1 MSVNEIVLSSAESIP
16 HAGEI
21 ENTAVKFKHVPALD
35 GLRGI
40 AVLTVMLYHLTYLVP
55 SLSSVVKGGFLGVDI
70 FFVLSGFLI
79 TSILIREYERDGQI
93 SLRNFYL
100 RRFFRL
106 VPAFWT
112 FLIFIYFFA
121 ELLLPPAQAE
131 LIYSHHNLFFA
142 FSYLMNWH
150 SAFGTE
156 MTGNL
161 NHSWSLAI
169 EEQFYIIWS
178 LALFAA
184 FARKFERKQIFLLT
198 SISILALIGWRLFRA
213 MDGTSPRVLYYSTDT
228 RIDALLIGCVAAMI
242 YSWRL
247 LPKRFYAGWQFS
259 LLALSSLATTLVMIA
274 SFKHTDSLLYYGPI
288 SIFAIAAAVLILWLM
303 TREKS
308 FPKTL
313 LELSP
318 LRWVGKISYGLY
330 LWHYAFYE
338 FGKQLFESVELQ
350 IAVGVGLAFF
360 VSCAS
365 FYLIEEPFLR
375 LKDKFSS

>member
-1 MSVNEIVLSSAESIP
+1 MNFNETCLPAAESV
-16 HAGEI
+16 ALADET
-21 ENTAVKFKHVPALD
+21 EKTAVKFKHIPALD

-40 AVLTVMLYHLTYLVP
+40 AVLTVMIYHLTYLLP
-55 SLSSVVKGGFLGVDI
+55 SLSAFVKGGFLGVDI

-79 TSILIREYERDGQI
+79 TSILIKEYEKDGQI
-93 SLRNFYL
+93 SLKKFYL
-100 RRFFRL
+100 RRAFRL

-121 ELLLPPAQAE
+121 GQILPAEQAK
-131 LIYSHHNLFFA
+131 LIYSHDNLFYA
-142 FSYLMNWH
+142 FTYLMNWH

-156 MTGNL
+156 LTGNL

-184 FARKFERKQIFLLT
+184 FAKKITRRQIFLLT
-198 SISILALIGWRLFRA
+198 SITILALIGWRFFRA
-213 MDGTSPRVLYYSTDT
+213 ADGVSPRVLYYSTET
-228 RIDALLIGCVAAMI
+228 RIDALLIGCVGAMI

-247 LPKRFYAGWQFS
+247 LPKKFYAGWQFS
-259 LLALSSLATTLVMIA
+259 LLALISLAATLWMI
-274 SFKHTDSLLYYGPI
+274 SHFSHTDSVLYYAPL
-288 SIFAIAAAVLILWLM
+288 SIFALATAIIILWLM

-318 LRWVGKISYGLY
+318 LRWIGKISYGLY
-330 LWHYAFYE
+330 LWHYVFYE
-338 FGKQLFESVELQ
+338 FGKELFQSAALQ
-350 IAVGVGLAFF
+350 VMIGVGLAFF
-360 VSCAS
+360 VSTAS
-365 FYLIEEPFLR
+365 FYLIEEPFLK